1 MKDVL
6 IMDLSDIYQ
15 AAGGESEHRL
25 VAFVERQEL
34 SRDLRERVRQELM
47 LIGHS
52 QDLCNILGM
61 DYQNPKFT
69 PVARAYAYYQ
79 AGCR

>member
-1 MKDVL
+1 
-6 IMDLSDIYQ
+6 MDLSDIYQ
-15 AAGGESEHRL
+15 AAGGESEDRL

-47 LIGHS
+47 QIGHS
-52 QDLCNILGM
+52 QDLCTALGM
-61 DYQNPKFT
+61 DYRNPQFT

>member
-34 SRDLRERVRQELM
+34 SRELHERVRQELM
-47 LIGHS
+47 QIGHS
-52 QDLCNILGM
+52 QDLCDALGM
-61 DYQNPKFT
+61 DYRNPRFT
-69 PVARAYAYYQ
+69 PVARAYAYFQ